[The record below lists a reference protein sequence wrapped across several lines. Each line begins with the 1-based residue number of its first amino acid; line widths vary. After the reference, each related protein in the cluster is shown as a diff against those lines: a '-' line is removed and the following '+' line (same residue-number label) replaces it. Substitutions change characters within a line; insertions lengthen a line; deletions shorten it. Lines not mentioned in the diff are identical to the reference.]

1 MNQKAEEF
9 KKYLDEKKIEGV
21 FAIEE
26 VKGDDEWQT
35 VLFRSQVDINGNKL
49 PTVVIF
55 DKSVY
60 GLLRVLIAPQ
70 VLRDEK
76 ETAVL
81 KLIND
86 YNKKYKAFKYYVDD
100 AGALV
105 LDVCMIAADGKDAGD
120 MVYAMFDVIIQH
132 LGESYKDIMKSV
144 WG

>member
-70 VLRDEK
+70 VLRDEN

>member
-26 VKGDDEWQT
+26 VEGDDEWQT
-35 VLFRSQVDINGNKL
+35 ALFRSQVDIQGNKL

-70 VLRDEK
+70 VLREDN

-81 KLIND
+81 KLVND

-100 AGALV
+100 AGSLV
-105 LDVCMIAADGKDAGD
+105 LDICMIASDGKDAGD
-120 MVYAMFDVIIQH
+120 MVYAMYDVIIQH
-132 LGESYKDIMKSV
+132 LGESYKEIMKSI

>member
-9 KKYLDEKKIEGV
+9 QKYLDEKKFEGV
-21 FAIEE
+21 FSVEE
-26 VKGDDEWQT
+26 VSDDEWET
-35 VLFRSQVDINGNKL
+35 VLFRSQVDISGNKL

-70 VLRDEK
+70 VLRDEN

-81 KLIND
+81 KLINE

-100 AGALV
+100 AGSLV
-105 LDVCMIAADGKDAGD
+105 LDICMIAADEKDVGEK
-120 MVYAMFDVIIQH
+120 VYAMYDVIIQH
-132 LGESYKDIMKSV
+132 LNDSYKEIMKSI

>member
-35 VLFRSQVDINGNKL
+35 VLFRSQVDINGNNL

-70 VLRDEK
+70 VLRDEN

>member
-49 PTVVIF
+49 PTVVLF
-55 DKSVY
+55 DKSVN

-70 VLRDEK
+70 VLRDEN

>member
-1 MNQKAEEF
+1 MNQKAENF
-9 KKYLDEKKIEGV
+9 KAYLDEKKIEGV

-26 VKGDDEWQT
+26 IENDEWET

-60 GLLRVLIAPQ
+60 GIMRVLIAPQ
-70 VLRDEK
+70 VLHEDN

-81 KLIND
+81 KLLND
-86 YNKKYKAFKYYVDD
+86 FNKKFKAFKYYLDD
-100 AGALV
+100 SGALV
-105 LDVCMIAADGKDAGD
+105 LDICLISSDEKDVGD

-132 LGESYKDIMKSV
+132 LGESYKEIMKSI

>member
-26 VKGDDEWQT
+26 VEGDDEWQT
-35 VLFRSQVDINGNKL
+35 VLFRSQVDIQGNKL

-70 VLRDEK
+70 VLREDNEARQRLQQ
-76 ETAVL
+76 EVQGFQILFGRRRFTCA
-81 KLIND
+81 
-86 YNKKYKAFKYYVDD
+86 
-100 AGALV
+100 
-105 LDVCMIAADGKDAGD
+105 
-120 MVYAMFDVIIQH
+120 
-132 LGESYKDIMKSV
+132 
-144 WG
+144 

>member
-70 VLRDEK
+70 VLRDEN

-120 MVYAMFDVIIQH
+120 MVYAMFDVIIQD

>member
-1 MNQKAEEF
+1 MNQKAENF
-9 KKYLDEKKIEGV
+9 KAYLDEKKIEGV

-26 VKGDDEWQT
+26 IENDEWET

-60 GLLRVLIAPQ
+60 GIMRVLIAPQ
-70 VLRDEK
+70 VLHEDN

-81 KLIND
+81 KLLND
-86 YNKKYKAFKYYVDD
+86 FNKKFKAFKYYLDD
-100 AGALV
+100 SGSLV
-105 LDVCMIAADGKDAGD
+105 LDICLISSDEKDVGD

-132 LGESYKDIMKSV
+132 LGESSTEIMKSV